1 MNNPPLN
8 QTFSIPYARP
18 ITILPP
24 LNQNMTFN
32 PNYNNNNLPN
42 NNSYNPKNPIY
53 NYPINNNPSA
63 INPSLTIAPPIPNYY
78 KQNIN
83 SGNYYN
89 HLPNIA
95 QNNLN
100 YSTPEI
106 LAKSFSNNLIKL
118 KNLEDKINKN
128 VKEIEEEENLPS
140 IKEDQKKELKTILK
154 ENANYKMTSPEDPNL
169 KTKFDEIKNVK
180 SNIPEYIQ
188 EEDIKIQ
195 KKKELMSKK
204 GLEDFNTKL
213 QSNLNEYSEFITNQ
227 IKLDNEKN
235 NDYYNMIRHN
245 LEKIKDELTKEIDDF
260 NQISKNGIS
269 DIRQVMLKLPQTRL
283 RLLAKRLIPDKKM
296 DDDEDNEE
304 KEKLQKENILK
315 DVKRMSIMIGKTAD
329 AEKQRDLMN
338 KAIEKVALEKKNTV
352 KNGKNIE
359 LDLWEKNRIHDN
371 KIYKKVDS
379 RFSLFNPSF
388 VSMKPI
394 NHFRKYVYVIIAA
407 RRILNIKYIVYKT
420 LKFKS
425 ITYFLTYYEDM
436 DIILKKN
443 VFYAIREPFTEIITN
458 RKLDLNLVVDKDV
471 DQHQNYVDLQDYI
484 QRIIKGL
491 QTKFFEGLS
500 DSMLKFLS
508 IFVCNYSYIPSD
520 FFCLFELV
528 RFQTTD
534 TGEFI
539 GLNKKQRIMIL
550 GFYIIIKILLRNLFL
565 EMIFNQNSIATLNR
579 KIKLNIKMIVSVL
592 YRGTIN
598 MLKKECE
605 TKRNLEDVEKTIDK
619 DNFFK
624 ICYGKKEFHI
634 SQLLTK
640 RYYLKEAY
648 TDNEI
653 NQGRKKRVSERV
665 EAEIDPDNRN
675 MSRRRPRQTQ
685 RVKNRSRLRKN
696 QKAKKFK
703 EEEEEEEEE
712 ENEEEDKKK
721 KRSISKKKRLSSKK
735 RKRRESYDS
744 DDEPGDP
751 NSESSEETPEIPRR
765 KTKRKKTNLKKTAQ
779 DEYYKNKEKLIK
791 IEDIKSEDLNKFD
804 EYTIKTKS
812 DEAKRVKKRQSKKDQ
827 INEVIDLKEK
837 RKKQMRRDNRKRGI
851 IEYDYNKKKENNND
865 SQRLN
870 TKNFSR
876 SKPKKSKSKSK
887 SKKKNKK
894 NEDSEEE
901 EIRNNQR
908 VKKRV
913 NPNNNIKIINMQ
925 QILESKAQKRA
936 LPDLEKDLIAEKRGR
951 FAIKDYTN
959 EDIENMRYIIE
970 NIQSFGDDDIDPND
984 VMLLDNAL
992 YEDEQLDVYYLWAEE
1007 TKFDPFKDIKAFL
1020 EKILDMIQNNFSKEE
1035 IKIK

>member
-8 QTFSIPYARP
+8 QTFSYPYARP
-18 ITILPP
+18 VTILPP
-24 LNQNMTFN
+24 LNQNMVFN
-32 PNYNNNNLPN
+32 SNYNNNNNLPN
-42 NNSYNPKNPIY
+42 NNLYNLKNPIY

-118 KNLEDKINKN
+118 KDLEDKINKREKDIN
-128 VKEIEEEENLPS
+128 DNQNLPS
-140 IKEDQKKELKTILK
+140 INEEQKKELKSILK
-154 ENANYKMTSPEDPNL
+154 ENAHYKMTSPEDPNL
-169 KTKFDEIKNVK
+169 NDKFDEIKKVK
-180 SNIPEYIQ
+180 SEIPDYIP

-204 GLEDFNTKL
+204 GLEDFNSKL
-213 QSNLNEYSEFITNQ
+213 KENLNEYSEFITNQ
-227 IKLDNEKN
+227 IKSDHEKS

-245 LEKIKDELTKEIDDF
+245 LEHIKEELSKEIDDF
-260 NQISKNGIS
+260 NQIATNGIS

-296 DDDEDNEE
+296 DNEE
-304 KEKLQKENILK
+304 EEEEKAKLHKENVLK
-315 DVKRMSIMIGKTAD
+315 DAKRMSIMIGNTAET
-329 AEKQRDLMN
+329 EKQRELMQ
-338 KAIEKVALEKKNTV
+338 KAIEKVGLEKKNAL
-352 KNGKNIE
+352 KNGKKNIE
-359 LDLWEKNRIHDN
+359 LDLWEKNRVHDN
-371 KIYKKVDS
+371 KIFKKVDS

-388 VSMKPI
+388 ISMKPI
-394 NHFRKYVYVIIAA
+394 NHFRKYVYVVIAA
-407 RRILNIKYIVYKT
+407 RRLLNIRYIIYKS
-420 LKFKS
+420 LKFKA

-443 VFYAIREPFTEIITN
+443 IFYAIREPFTEIITN

-500 DSMLKFLS
+500 DSMLKYLS
-508 IFVCNYSYIPSD
+508 IFVCNYSYIPAD
-520 FFCLFELV
+520 FFTLFELV
-528 RFQTTD
+528 RFKTTE

-539 GLNKKQRIMIL
+539 ELTNKQRIMIL
-550 GFYIIIKILLRNLFL
+550 GFYIIIKILIRNLFL
-565 EMIFNQNSIATLNR
+565 EMIFTQNSIARLNR
-579 KIKLNIKMIVSVL
+579 TIKLNIKMIVSVL

-605 TKRNLEDVEKTIDK
+605 TKRNLEDVELTIDK
-619 DNFFK
+619 DNFYK

-648 TDNEI
+648 TENEI

-665 EAEIDPDNRN
+665 EAEINPENRN
-675 MSRRRPRQTQ
+675 LSRRRPRQTQ
-685 RVKNRSRLRKN
+685 RLKSRSRLRKN
-696 QKAKKFK
+696 QKAKKLK
-703 EEEEEEEEE
+703 EEEEEESEEE
-712 ENEEEDKKK
+712 EKKK
-721 KRSISKKKRLSSKK
+721 KRSISKKKRK
-735 RKRRESYDS
+735 RKENDDS
-744 DDEPGDP
+744 EDEPGNP
-751 NSESSEETPEIPRR
+751 NSESDSDETPEIPKR
-765 KTKRKKTNLKKTAQ
+765 KPKKKKTNLKKTAQ
-779 DEYYKNKEKLIK
+779 EEYYKNKGRQIM

-804 EYTIKTKS
+804 EHSIRTKS
-812 DEAKRVKKRQSKKDQ
+812 DEAKRVKKRESKKDR
-827 INEVIDLKEK
+827 IDEVIDLKEK
-837 RKKQMRRDNRKRGI
+837 RRKQMMRDNRKRGI
-851 IEYDYNKKKENNND
+851 IEYDYYKKREN
-865 SQRLN
+865 SESPRRN
-870 TKNFSR
+870 TTNY
-876 SKPKKSKSKSK
+876 SKSKSKKKKSKSKSK
-887 SKKKNKK
+887 NKKKNKK
-894 NEDSEEE
+894 YEDSEEE
-901 EIRNNQR
+901 EFRNSKR

-925 QILESKAQKRA
+925 QLLESKAKKRP

-970 NIQSFGDDDIDPND
+970 NLQSFGDDDIDPNE
-984 VMLLDNAL
+984 VMILDNAL
-992 YEDEQLDVYYLWAEE
+992 YADEQLDVYYLWAEE

-1020 EKILDMIQNNFSKEE
+1020 EKVLDMIQTNFSKED

>member
-42 NNSYNPKNPIY
+42 INSYNLKNPIY

-118 KNLEDKINKN
+118 KDLEDKIKRNE
-128 VKEIEEEENLPS
+128 KENIDDNENLPV
-140 IKEDQKKELKTILK
+140 IKEEQKKELKSILK
-154 ENANYKMTSPEDPNL
+154 GNANYKMTSPEDPNL
-169 KTKFDEIKNVK
+169 KDKFDEIKKVK
-180 SNIPEYIQ
+180 SEIPDFIP

-213 QSNLNEYSEFITNQ
+213 KSNLDEYSDFITNQ
-227 IKLDNEKN
+227 IKTDQDKN
-235 NDYYNMIRHN
+235 NEYYNMIRHN
-245 LEKIKDELTKEIDDF
+245 LEKVKEEISKEIDDF
-260 NQISKNGIS
+260 NQIATNGIS
-269 DIRQVMLKLPQTRL
+269 DLRQVMLKLPQTRL

-296 DDDEDNEE
+296 DEDEEEEE
-304 KEKLQKENILK
+304 KVKLHKENVLK
-315 DVKRMSIMIGKTAD
+315 DAKRMSILVSNSAD
-329 AEKQRDLMN
+329 VEKQRELMQ

-352 KNGKNIE
+352 KSGKKME
-359 LDLWEKNRIHDN
+359 LDLWEKNRAHDN
-371 KIYKKVDS
+371 KIFKKVDS

-394 NHFRKYVYVIIAA
+394 NHFRKYVYSVIAA
-407 RRILNIKYIVYKT
+407 RRLLNIRFIVYKS
-420 LKFKS
+420 LKFNA

-443 VFYAIREPFTEIITN
+443 IFYAIREPFTEIITN
-458 RKLDLNLVVDKDV
+458 RKLDLNLVVDRDV
-471 DQHQNYVDLQDYI
+471 DQHQNFVDLQDYI

-508 IFVCNYSYIPSD
+508 IFICNYSYIPSD
-520 FFCLFELV
+520 FFTLFELV
-528 RFQTTD
+528 RFKTTI

-539 GLNKKQRIMIL
+539 ELNNKQRIMIL
-550 GFYIIIKILLRNLFL
+550 GFYIIIKILIRNLFL
-565 EMIFNQNSIATLNR
+565 EMIFTQNNIATLNR
-579 KIKLNIKMIVSVL
+579 TIKLNIKMIVSVL

-605 TKRNLEDVEKTIDK
+605 TKRNLEDVEMTIDK
-619 DNFFK
+619 DNFYK

-648 TDNEI
+648 TDKEI

-665 EAEIDPDNRN
+665 EAEIDPDSRN
-675 MSRRRPRQTQ
+675 ISRRRPRQTQ
-685 RVKNRSRLRKN
+685 RIKNRSRLRKN

-703 EEEEEEEEE
+703 EEEEEES
-712 ENEEEDKKK
+712 EEEDKKK
-721 KRSISKKKRLSSKK
+721 KRSKSKKKRK
-735 RKRRESYDS
+735 RKENDDS
-744 DDEPGDP
+744 DDEPGNP
-751 NSESSEETPEIPRR
+751 NSDSSDETPEVPRR

-779 DEYYKNKEKLIK
+779 EEYYKNKGRKMN

-804 EYTIKTKS
+804 EHSIKTKS
-812 DEAKRVKKRQSKKDQ
+812 DEAKRVKKRQSKKDK
-827 INEVIDLKEK
+827 IDEVIDLKEK
-837 RKKQMRRDNRKRGI
+837 RRKEMRRDNRKRGI
-851 IEYDYNKKKENNND
+851 IEYDYNKREKTYSE
-865 SQRLN
+865 SPRLK
-870 TKNFSR
+870 TKNSR
-876 SKPKKSKSKSK
+876 SKSKTKQSKSKSKSK
-887 SKKKNKK
+887 SKKKNKR
-894 NEDSEEE
+894 NEDFDEEE
-901 EIRNNQR
+901 FRNSQR

-913 NPNNNIKIINMQ
+913 NPNNNVKVINMQ

-1007 TKFDPFKDIKAFL
+1007 NNFDPFKDIKAFL
-1020 EKILDMIQNNFSKEE
+1020 DKILDMIQVNFSKED